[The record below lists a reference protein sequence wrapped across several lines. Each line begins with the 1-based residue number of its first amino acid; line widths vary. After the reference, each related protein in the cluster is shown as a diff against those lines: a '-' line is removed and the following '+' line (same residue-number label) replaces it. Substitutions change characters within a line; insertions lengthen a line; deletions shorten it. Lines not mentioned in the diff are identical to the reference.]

1 MDKKR
6 AAVIKR
12 AVKGD
17 AVLGVYSGLFTGNL
31 PLNAKRL
38 EINDRVELIRG
49 YDVIVKTV
57 LTGLTSTKGV
67 DCLIMG
73 GKGII
78 LVSQMKVYLTTPLTA
93 DGVKFAKIDFSLT
106 DLIKGS
112 AADVYARN
120 MSVSGVY
127 HAVFEDMILKGY
139 PVTMEM
145 DTDYSGAIDNYNTA
159 VPAWGNGEVVRNAAN
174 NQMGI
179 ECSRLTT
186 ENFGSVKNLCLF
198 YKKGNAM
205 FYDQLMI
212 AYSSKSVTER
222 KKCVELHVSEMTTGI
237 DVVGFKA
244 VLIGADGT
252 QYSGTGNEKGKCIFN
267 SLKTDV
273 YVLVIT
279 RKGYVEK
286 RILRIAYTKG
296 KLLKMEEVMVLVDAV
311 TIAETKKGDKGG
323 NEGAENETNS

>member
-6 AAVIKR
+6 EAIIKR

-17 AVLGVYSGLFTGNL
+17 DVLGRFSGLFTGNL
-31 PLNAKRL
+31 PLNAKWL

-57 LTGLTSTKGV
+57 LTGLTSSKGV
-67 DCLIMG
+67 NCLIMG
-73 GKGII
+73 GQGII
-78 LVSQMKVYLTTPLTA
+78 LVSQMKVYFTSQLTA
-93 DGVKFAKIDFSLT
+93 DAVEFAKIDFSLT

-112 AADVYARN
+112 AVDIYDRN
-120 MSVSGVY
+120 MAVRRVY
-127 HAVFEDMILKGY
+127 HNYFSDMILKGY
-139 PVTMEM
+139 PVTMAM
-145 DTDYSGAIDNYNTA
+145 DTDYSVAIDNYNTA
-159 VPAWGNGEVVRNAAN
+159 IPAWGNGEVVRNAAN
-174 NQMGI
+174 DQMGI

-198 YKKGNAM
+198 YKKGNAL
-205 FYDQLMI
+205 FYDQLVI

-222 KKCVELHVSEMTTGI
+222 KKCIELHVSEMTTGI

-252 QYSGTGNEKGKCIFN
+252 QYSGTGNEKGRCIFN

-273 YVLVIT
+273 YVLVLT

-286 RILRIAYTKG
+286 RVLRIAYTKG
-296 KLLKMEEVMVLVDAV
+296 KLLKMEEVMVLSDVS
-311 TIAETKKGDKGG
+311 K
-323 NEGAENETNS
+323 